1 VEQIDDPF
9 PGLFF
14 IINSV
19 TQASLD
25 YHLIVSLIVLLFLL
39 FASALI
45 SGSET
50 SFFSLKSIQIE
61 EIDLM
66 DTVKSKMII
75 GLLKKPKQLLATILI
90 SNNFVNVAIVILSS
104 YITGLVFDFGA
115 FPILGFLIEVI
126 LVTFIL
132 LLLGEIT
139 PKIYANQ
146 YNIRF
151 ALMVCKPLYYTHKL
165 LLPLSRILA
174 FSTAVVDKRIVKKG
188 HDLSKSELDE
198 AIELTAGEDSSKEEK
213 EMLKGIV
220 KFADMET
227 SEVMKAR
234 VDIFAIN
241 VEDSF
246 KEVLQMV
253 IKSGFSRIPVY
264 ADSLDH
270 IKGILYIKDLLP
282 YFDESSKFDWTYLI
296 RQVFFVPE
304 NKKVNELLQEFREK
318 KIHLA
323 IVVDEYG
330 GTSGLITLEDI
341 LEEIVGEIN
350 DEFDDITTNVDFEKI
365 DENNYVF
372 AAKTSILDFAKVLDI
387 DEDIFDDI
395 EGDYDSLAGLFL
407 EIFRDIPKKGSVV
420 NYLNYRFEVIE
431 LDYKRIKKI
440 KITILDEKAAKRS

>member
-1 VEQIDDPF
+1 MEQIDDPF
-9 PGLFF
+9 PNLFF
-14 IINSV
+14 IINSIA
-19 TQASLD
+19 QQPID
-25 YHLIVSLIVLLFLL
+25 YHLILSLLALVFLLFL
-39 FASALI
+39 SALI

-50 SFFSLKSIQIE
+50 SFFSLNNVQLKD
-61 EIDLM
+61 IDLM
-66 DTVKSKMII
+66 DTPKSNMLVKLIS
-75 GLLKKPKQLLATILI
+75 KPKHLLATILI
-90 SNNFVNVAIVILSS
+90 ANNFVNVAIVILSS
-104 YITGLVFDFGA
+104 YITAMIFNFSE
-115 FPILGFLIEVI
+115 FPVLGFFIEVI

-139 PKIYANQ
+139 PKIYASQ
-146 YNIRF
+146 YNVRF
-151 ALMVCKPLYYTHKL
+151 ALMVTKPLFYIHKL
-165 LLPLSRILA
+165 LFPLSRILA
-174 FSTAVVDKRIVKKG
+174 FSTAIVDKRIVKKG
-188 HDLSKSELDE
+188 HDISKSELDE

-227 SEVMKAR
+227 SEIMKAR
-234 VDIFAIN
+234 VDISAISS
-241 VEDSF
+241 VVSF
-246 KEVLQMV
+246 KEVMQTV

-264 ADSLDH
+264 TDSLDN

-282 YFDESSKFDWTYLI
+282 YFDKPSTFEWNHLK

-350 DEFDDITTNVDFEKI
+350 DEFDDLNANVDFEKI
-365 DENNYVF
+365 DEATYIF
-372 AAKTSILDFAKVLDI
+372 AAKTSIIDFSKVIDV

-407 EIFRDIPKKGSVV
+407 EIFRDIPKKGSNVS
-420 NYLNYRFEVIE
+420 YLNYKFEVIE

-440 KITILDEKAAKRS
+440 KVNILDENTGK

>member
-1 VEQIDDPF
+1 MEQIDDPF

-165 LLPLSRILA
+165 LLPLSRVLA

-304 NKKVNELLQEFREK
+304 NKKV
-318 KIHLA
+318 I
-323 IVVDEYG
+323 IV
-330 GTSGLITLEDI
+330 S
-341 LEEIVGEIN
+341 
-350 DEFDDITTNVDFEKI
+350 
-365 DENNYVF
+365 
-372 AAKTSILDFAKVLDI
+372 
-387 DEDIFDDI
+387 
-395 EGDYDSLAGLFL
+395 
-407 EIFRDIPKKGSVV
+407 
-420 NYLNYRFEVIE
+420 
-431 LDYKRIKKI
+431 
-440 KITILDEKAAKRS
+440 